1 MLRINVGICI
11 SIEVNSPK
19 ESSNVGGGQN
29 GIRRIHLTARSIFS
43 QYLVCSTSALSD
55 SLHHHDAIAWSFSS
69 PDLLIIWKEPGW
81 SRSLLV
87 CREAFVLSED
97 LPDVRFGFRHDLQL
111 FLLLCE
117 VSMSRRNWK
126 RGIGNGKWRIKNGE
140 WDIGNRQL
148 GIRDH
153 I

>member
-1 MLRINVGICI
+1 MERFCI

-29 GIRRIHLTARSIFS
+29 GIGKINGTLDLLATPCLFDFRLIRLLA
-43 QYLVCSTSALSD
+43 Y
-55 SLHHHDAIAWSFSS
+55 HHDAIAWSFSS

-97 LPDVRFGFRHDLQL
+97 LPDVRFGLRHDLQL
-111 FLLLCE
+111 FPLLCE

-126 RGIGNGKWRIKNGE
+126 GRIGNGESGMGNGKWE
-140 WDIGNRQL
+140 IGNRQL

-153 I
+153 M